1 MTGTRTRPGSATIV
15 ALGVIVSA
23 TLMAPSAHAQELR
36 IYSGSDAGFG
46 RSVGRSAIAIGGAL
60 ALNLFAA
67 RLWFELDAGEAPPP
81 PPLGFPPVAPCC
93 YAPPPP
99 PVMMMAPVA
108 PPPAA
113 DDPVRLG
120 LAVSGLIQS
129 SGAAS
134 DQSPRGGVA
143 ASLQFRTSAR
153 SLFGL
158 EVQSL
163 TSDRTATHSRRDELA
178 GLMAGRLFPW
188 DAPFAPYLELAGG
201 LGRVAI
207 DTQALEVDVAQII
220 GRAGLGIELRL
231 GPHLVLDAQVAQV
244 HRFSL
249 GHQANTV
256 AASDPAST
264 DPAFVG
270 QHEQLTELRGG
281 LGYRF

>member
-1 MTGTRTRPGSATIV
+1 MTGTRTRPASAIIV
-15 ALGVIVSA
+15 ALGVIVTA

-36 IYSGSDAGFG
+36 IYSGSDVSLG
-46 RSVGRSAIAIGGAL
+46 RSIGRSAVAIGGAI
-60 ALNLFAA
+60 ALNLFAG
-67 RLWFELDAGEAPPP
+67 RLWFELDAGETPPPP
-81 PPLGFPPVAPCC
+81 PPLGFPPSAPCC
-93 YAPPPP
+93 YAPPPAP

-108 PPPAA
+108 PPPPA

-134 DQSPRGGVA
+134 DKSPLGGVA

-153 SLFGL
+153 SLLGI

-163 TSDRTATHSRRDELA
+163 TSDRTATQSRRDELA
-178 GLMAGRLFPW
+178 GLLAGRLYPW

-207 DTQALEVDVAQII
+207 DSQALEVDAAQII
-220 GRAGLGIELRL
+220 GRAGVGVELRL

-249 GHQANTV
+249 DHQVSTV
-256 AASDPAST
+256 AASDPA
-264 DPAFVG
+264 FIG